1 MSQTPYINILQEVS
15 NNKLSKLEIDEFLK
29 KGRNSKVEALVKMT
43 LNNSETSSGIELIDP
58 LIQKI
63 IIQKIQGD
71 YYDTK
76 IKLFPFLDDEIILS
90 FLSKGLITNLFIEDF
105 FQKVRS
111 SIAGKFA
118 NSLIINPDDYQKSIP
133 ILIAIANQCY
143 RNEYIW
149 EINKEDKRNLKL
161 IVNKIENII
170 KNNDKIPYPLI
181 LILASFQS
189 LNLYKNLTN
198 HINLNINNYHIVSDI
213 IEKQI
218 LDFKEESK
226 IKKTIK
232 GITKIEDSVSIK
244 VRDQYEKNPYPRWLS
259 VPKSKNDKTYLDYI
273 KDSLFKKI
281 NKKEINHI
289 SNILVAGCGTGKHPV
304 MLASMDKDIKITAID
319 ISKTSLAYGKRM
331 AEKLNI
337 NNISWAQADILK
349 LDDIKKKFDAIES
362 IGVIHHMKDPKKG
375 FEYLSRRLKKNGL
388 LKLGLYSRY
397 FRQGR
402 LNKIKEYILKKNLPH
417 EIESVR
423 KIRKYVF
430 ENLKNPD
437 YLPLSRMP
445 DYYTTSS
452 FRDLL
457 MHHQELDFTIPEIQ
471 EMIEDKYKF
480 IGFTFL
486 SNQRFENY
494 IKKFPDDKFLNNLN
508 NWNTYEKENPD
519 FFSGMYQF
527 WLQKK

>member
-1 MSQTPYINILQEVS
+1 
-15 NNKLSKLEIDEFLK
+15 
-29 KGRNSKVEALVKMT
+29 
-43 LNNSETSSGIELIDP
+43 
-58 LIQKI
+58 
-63 IIQKIQGD
+63 
-71 YYDTK
+71 
-76 IKLFPFLDDEIILS
+76 
-90 FLSKGLITNLFIEDF
+90 
-105 FQKVRS
+105 
-111 SIAGKFA
+111 
-118 NSLIINPDDYQKSIP
+118 
-133 ILIAIANQCY
+133 
-143 RNEYIW
+143 
-149 EINKEDKRNLKL
+149 
-161 IVNKIENII
+161 
-170 KNNDKIPYPLI
+170 
-181 LILASFQS
+181 
-189 LNLYKNLTN
+189 
-198 HINLNINNYHIVSDI
+198 
-213 IEKQI
+213 
-218 LDFKEESK
+218 
-226 IKKTIK
+226 
-232 GITKIEDSVSIK
+232 
-244 VRDQYEKNPYPRWLS
+244 
-259 VPKSKNDKTYLDYI
+259 
-273 KDSLFKKI
+273 
-281 NKKEINHI
+281 
-289 SNILVAGCGTGKHPV
+289 